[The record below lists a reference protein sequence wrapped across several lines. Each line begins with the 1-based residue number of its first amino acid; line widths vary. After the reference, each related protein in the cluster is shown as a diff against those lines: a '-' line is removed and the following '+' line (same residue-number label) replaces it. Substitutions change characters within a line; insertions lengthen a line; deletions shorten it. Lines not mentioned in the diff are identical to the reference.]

1 MRTKQEKGGFLCSC
15 AAIAVV
21 KLRAIASHPR
31 WLLHERH
38 ADARLARCG
47 KVEIRFQAHQVMAG
61 SYARKGRIQS
71 SSSISGQSW
80 AAQNRLGGHHIA
92 TASRRVIWVRIS
104 ASGSHVASE
113 HPRVRSRVL
122 VLRRQHQQRLV
133 ATSLKI
139 AYDEDRNATYRD
151 KAGRPPRIGCSAS
164 RVVTPAISRP
174 GRQ

>member
-47 KVEIRFQAHQVMAG
+47 KVEIRLQAHQVMAG
-61 SYARKGRIQS
+61 SYARKGLIQS

-80 AAQNRLGGHHIA
+80 AAQNRLSGHHIA

-113 HPRVRSRVL
+113 HWYVAEPSSEGRIDVL
-122 VLRRQHQQRLV
+122 LQVHLTCQCKDQTHDQQAWRCWTRMADCV
-133 ATSLKI
+133 M
-139 AYDEDRNATYRD
+139 
-151 KAGRPPRIGCSAS
+151 
-164 RVVTPAISRP
+164 
-174 GRQ
+174 

>member
-61 SYARKGRIQS
+61 SYAREGRIQS

-80 AAQNRLGGHHIA
+80 AAQNRLSGHHIV
-92 TASRRVIWVRIS
+92 TASRRVLWVRIS

-113 HPRVRSRVL
+113 HWYVAEPSSEGRIDVL
-122 VLRRQHQQRLV
+122 LQVSSDLPMQGP
-133 ATSLKI
+133 
-139 AYDEDRNATYRD
+139 NA
-151 KAGRPPRIGCSAS
+151 
-164 RVVTPAISRP
+164 
-174 GRQ
+174 